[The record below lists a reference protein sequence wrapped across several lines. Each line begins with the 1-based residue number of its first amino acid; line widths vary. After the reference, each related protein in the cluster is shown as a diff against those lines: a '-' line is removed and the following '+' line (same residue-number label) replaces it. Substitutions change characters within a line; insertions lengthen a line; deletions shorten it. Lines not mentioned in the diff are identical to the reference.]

1 MNKSTFKLLFAT
13 IIVIFIFCCVSQS
26 IDNDFCDA
34 DSCSEPSNLNEINV
48 MITFYNAKS
57 NPKLIKTFTT
67 TVNSLLH
74 HSSVPLAIHIIGDES
89 SQNLAADIISKEYE
103 ENKHF
108 RVSDLH
114 EAILVH
120 VLKMCENLCRWL
132 PWTLINLRSNLNR

>member
-1 MNKSTFKLLFAT
+1 
-13 IIVIFIFCCVSQS
+13 
-26 IDNDFCDA
+26 
-34 DSCSEPSNLNEINV
+34 